1 MKKSTDELLN
11 ILKHTP
17 DLNTYL
23 KEEENNLVS
32 CSLPNYFSRLCS
44 EKNISPAQCIK
55 TSGLDR
61 TYAYQIFS
69 GDKTPSRDKVL
80 ALCFG
85 FHLSF
90 DEIQSLLKSTGY
102 PILYAKNERDSVII
116 FALQRNCSLT
126 DLNDLLFSMGY
137 ELIK

>member
-1 MKKSTDELLN
+1 MNKSTDELLK

-23 KEEENNLVS
+23 KEEEGSITSCPLQDYLNL
-32 CSLPNYFSRLCS
+32 LCA

-55 TSGLDR
+55 SSGLDR

-69 GDKTPSRDKVL
+69 GRKSPSRDKVL

-85 FHLSF
+85 FELSL
-90 DEIQSLLKSTGY
+90 EEVQALLKSTGY
-102 PILYAKNERDSVII
+102 PILYPKNERDCVII
-116 FALQRNCSLT
+116 FALQRDCSLT
-126 DLNDLLFSMGY
+126 DLNELLSDMGY
-137 ELIK
+137 ELIG